1 MSRPHRPTR
10 QANGAPWRVVVVL
23 LTLLLAA
30 PLSAQERP
38 ARVAMVDMQ
47 RLLDSAPQMQQAR
60 ARLTAEFAERDAAL
74 REQRDRLAQ
83 MEQRLRG
90 AAPSLPDIDA
100 AALGRE
106 IETLRRSIGRT
117 QDRLRD
123 DLAARNREER
133 DRVWDQL
140 NDAVAQ
146 YARANDIDLVLPSP
160 VLYASARVDITDRV
174 LDLLRQQA
182 SGAPP

>member
-1 MSRPHRPTR
+1 
-10 QANGAPWRVVVVL
+10 
-23 LTLLLAA
+23 
-30 PLSAQERP
+30 
-38 ARVAMVDMQ
+38 
-47 RLLDSAPQMQQAR
+47 
-60 ARLTAEFAERDAAL
+60 
-74 REQRDRLAQ
+74 

-182 SGAPP
+182 NETPP